1 MKITKTLDLQ
11 KDGDWIIGSTPSPDR
26 DQDRVIPSGIDV
38 SNFQKNPTLF
48 FGHNYSDP
56 WALIGKVAEFSIGG
70 DGLKFRPELRNPVND
85 GDPMTI
91 IKSLWD
97 SGLLRAASIG
107 FIPKSGKPNELG
119 GTDFTNIEL
128 LEISIVPIPA
138 NQEAL
143 RLSMK
148 ALGASSADVSNGGF
162 RLAADGSIE
171 VWDAPITKAME
182 QIELKRGRVLSSANE
197 TKLRGAYEQIGS
209 VLAQIAQEPEQNAP
223 EQEPEVKQDEP
234 DIDTALAA
242 ELGEMLKAVKQ
253 MYQ

>member
-1 MKITKTLDLQ
+1 MKITKQLELQ

-56 WALIGKVAEFSIGG
+56 WALIGKVAEFSIGS
-70 DGLKFRPELRNPVND
+70 DGMKFRPELRSPVND

-107 FIPKSGKPNELG
+107 FIPKAGKPNEYG
-119 GTDFTNIEL
+119 GTDFTSIEL

-148 ALGASSADVSNGGF
+148 ALDEQVDALPQAVTKTF
-162 RLAADGSIE
+162 E
-171 VWDAPITKAME
+171 VPEA
-182 QIELKRGRVLSSANE
+182 KRGRVLSAANE
-197 TKLRGAYEQIGS
+197 KSLRGAYEQIGS

-223 EQEPEVKQDEP
+223 EQEPEVKDLTEADEL
-234 DIDTALAA
+234 ALAA

-253 MYQ
+253 KLSVR

>member
-1 MKITKTLDLQ
+1 MKITKQLDLQ
-11 KDGDWIIGSTPSPDR
+11 KEGDWIVGSTPSPDR

-85 GDPMTI
+85 SDPMTI

-107 FIPKSGKPNELG
+107 FIPKSGKQNELG
-119 GTDFTNIEL
+119 GTDFTSIEL

-148 ALGASSADVSNGGF
+148 ALDATHDAMLFDSDGKMYMSKEF
-162 RLAADGSIE
+162 LARGVE
-171 VWDAPITKAME
+171 APE
-182 QIELKRGRVLSSANE
+182 QKRGRVLSSSNE
-197 TKLRGAYEQIGS
+197 TKLRNAYESIGE
-209 VLAQIAQEPEQNAP
+209 VLAQTAQEPEQNAP
-223 EQEPEVKQDEP
+223 EQQPEVKDALTPEQEQV
-234 DIDTALAA
+234 LAA
-242 ELGEMLKAVKQ
+242 ELGKMLKAVKAII
-253 MYQ
+253 